1 MIFLT
6 VNRLVLLAVFYLY
19 NMIQTIKKR
28 LLNGG
33 VISQAE
39 ALALAKIDNKEG
51 LYDLA
56 NTIRQ
61 HFKGDYMELCSIM
74 NAKSGKCSQDCKWC
88 SQSMFHNTN
97 VEEYELVDLK
107 EAENLA
113 EENAQKGVDRFS
125 LVTSG
130 RVISNKNLDQLCGV
144 YRKINQKS
152 SIHLC
157 ASMGLLNRQQL
168 DKLYDSGVSHY
179 HCNIETAP
187 SFFPEMCSS
196 HTIEDKVKTIKAAR
210 DAGMGVC
217 SGGIIGMGESM
228 EQRIE
233 MAFYLAELGIESIPI
248 NVLMPVKGTKL
259 AEIEPLSDEEIL
271 TTFALFRLI
280 NPMANIRLAGGRSLI
295 THIQD
300 KALKAGV
307 SAALV
312 GDYLT
317 TIGTNIVQDKETFKD
332 AGFIVGC

>member
-1 MIFLT
+1 
-6 VNRLVLLAVFYLY
+6 
-19 NMIQTIKKR
+19 MIQTIKKR

>member
-1 MIFLT
+1 
-6 VNRLVLLAVFYLY
+6 
-19 NMIQTIKKR
+19 MIQTIKKR

-295 THIQD
+295 TRIQD